1 MASNPVPILDSDRSA
16 GGPHPGS
23 RPHHGRLPDLIGFNL
38 RICYG
43 IAAQIFAR
51 SFEALDL
58 APIQFA
64 ALEFVANTPDRAQT
78 EIADQIGTAPSVLVG
93 PLEKL
98 ERRGL
103 ITRGRDAA
111 DRRRFVVR
119 TTDEGEALLEE
130 AHRRIED
137 VEKEL
142 TRDLDPAERTELLRL
157 LRRVAGRST

>member
-1 MASNPVPILDSDRSA
+1 MASRSASILDSDRSIDEP
-16 GGPHPGS
+16 GPDGTADP
-23 RPHHGRLPDLIGFNL
+23 GRLPDLIGFNL

-43 IAAQIFAR
+43 TAAQIFAKA
-51 SFEALDL
+51 FEPLEL

-78 EIADQIGTAPSVLVG
+78 EIAEQIGTAPSVLVG

-119 TTDEGEALLEE
+119 VTDEGEALLAE
-130 AHRRIED
+130 AHDRIDE
-137 VEKEL
+137 VEAEL
-142 TRDLDPAERTELLRL
+142 TQDLDQVGRASCRER
-157 LRRVAGRST
+157 V

>member
-1 MASNPVPILDSDRSA
+1 MPSDTTLTRVPDADQ
-16 GGPHPGS
+16 
-23 RPHHGRLPDLIGFNL
+23 GRLPDLIGFNL

-51 SFEALDL
+51 AFESLGL

-78 EIADQIGTAPSVLVG
+78 EIADEIGTAPSVLVG

-103 ITRGRDAA
+103 ITRRRDAD

-119 TTDEGEALLEE
+119 TTPKGDALLADAHARIDEVE
-130 AHRRIED
+130 A
-137 VEKEL
+137 EL
-142 TRDLDPAERTELLRL
+142 TSALGPAERETLLRL
-157 LRRVAGRST
+157 LRRVAGRT

>member
-1 MASNPVPILDSDRSA
+1 MASNPDA
-16 GGPHPGS
+16 
-23 RPHHGRLPDLIGFNL
+23 RPDPGRLPDLIGFNL

-51 SFEALDL
+51 AFDSLEL

-78 EIADQIGTAPSVLVG
+78 EIAEQIGTAPSVLVG

-119 TTDEGEALLEE
+119 ATEEGETLLAE
-130 AHRRIED
+130 AHDRIDE
-137 VEKEL
+137 VEAEL
-142 TRDLDPAERTELLRL
+142 TAELDPSERDTLLRL
-157 LRRVAGRST
+157 LRRVAGRP

>member
-1 MASNPVPILDSDRSA
+1 MASNPSSILDTDGSA
-16 GGPHPGS
+16 LETDPSPGPD
-23 RPHHGRLPDLIGFNL
+23 HGRLPDLIGFNL

-43 IAAQIFAR
+43 AAAQIFAR
-51 SFEALDL
+51 AFASLDL

-64 ALEFVANTPDRAQT
+64 ALEFIANTPDRAQT
-78 EIADQIGTAPSVLVG
+78 EIAEQIGTAPSVLVG

-119 TTDEGEALLEE
+119 PTDEGRTLLSE
-130 AHRRIED
+130 AHERIEE
-137 VEKEL
+137 VENEL
-142 TRDLDPAERTELLRL
+142 TRDLDTTERTELLRL
-157 LRRVAGRST
+157 LRRVAGRE

>member
-1 MASNPVPILDSDRSA
+1 MASKPASILDSDRSIA
-16 GGPHPGS
+16 EPGPDQPTD
-23 RPHHGRLPDLIGFNL
+23 PGRLPDLIGFNL

-51 SFEALDL
+51 AFEPLDL

-78 EIADQIGTAPSVLVG
+78 EIAEQIGTAPSVLVG
-93 PLEKL
+93 SLEKL

-119 TTDEGEALLEE
+119 ATEEGEALLAE
-130 AHRRIED
+130 AHGRIEE
-137 VEKEL
+137 VEDEL
-142 TRDLDPAERTELLRL
+142 TSGLDRAERATLLGL
-157 LRRVAGRST
+157 LRRVAGRA